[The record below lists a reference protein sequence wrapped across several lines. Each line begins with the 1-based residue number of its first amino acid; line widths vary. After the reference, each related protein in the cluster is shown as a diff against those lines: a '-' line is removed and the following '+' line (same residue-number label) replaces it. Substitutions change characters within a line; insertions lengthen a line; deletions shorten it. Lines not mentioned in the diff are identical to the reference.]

1 MTTDLSNTP
10 RVRPTKQARS
20 QRTLER
26 ILVAAEA
33 LVLEKGLAHVSIPD
47 IVARAGSSVGGF
59 YARFKDKN
67 ALLRALEER
76 QYENLRRLLDEVVQ
90 PARWQDRDLID
101 TARGLIHVLVETVSA
116 QRGLIEA
123 ILFRAGSDPSF
134 REHSLTFRRLVT
146 HRVTALFLSR
156 QDEISHPDPAV
167 GIDLAT
173 QAAFSMMLQHVA
185 YGGTRAAGRELSRS
199 ELETE
204 LTRLVVGL
212 LGGPPIPALAH

>member
-1 MTTDLSNTP
+1 MTTDLSTLAARTP
-10 RVRPTKQARS
+10 KQARS

-26 ILVAAEA
+26 ILEAAEA

-47 IVARAGSSVGGF
+47 IVARASSSVGGF

-90 PARWQDRDLID
+90 PERWQDRDLID
-101 TARGLIHVLVETVSA
+101 TARGLIHVLVETVST

-123 ILFRAGSDPSF
+123 ILFRAGSDPTF

-156 QDEISHPDPAV
+156 QDEITHPDPEVA
-167 GIDLAT
+167 IDFAT
-173 QAAFSMMLQHVA
+173 QAAFSMMIQHVA
-185 YGGTRAAGRELSRS
+185 YGGSRAAGRKLSLP

-212 LGGPPIPALAH
+212 LAGPPIPPLAH

>member
-1 MTTDLSNTP
+1 MTTDLSTHP
-10 RVRPTKQARS
+10 VRVPKQARS

-26 ILVAAEA
+26 ILEAAEA

-59 YARFKDKN
+59 YARFKDKS

-76 QYENLRRLLDEVVQ
+76 QYENLRKLLDEVVQ
-90 PARWQDRDLID
+90 PERWQDRDLID
-101 TARGLIHVLVETVSA
+101 TARGLIHVLVETVNA

-146 HRVTALFLSR
+146 HRLTALFLSR
-156 QDEISHPDPAV
+156 QDEISHPDPEV
-167 GIDLAT
+167 
-173 QAAFSMMLQHVA
+173 AAQRL
-185 YGGTRAAGRELSRS
+185 GRS
-199 ELETE
+199 
-204 LTRLVVGL
+204 
-212 LGGPPIPALAH
+212 